1 MKLDPSPGPGMGL
14 DARPGPRSPFLHFPD
29 GNATLARLL
38 VQRLIPRAVPGRTV
52 DDVVVARTDYARL
65 DAPGPARLRLNST
78 VVRARH
84 SGDAARSAE
93 VEVMYARDGRLER
106 VRAGNCVL
114 ACWSSVRAQLTRI
127 LGAGGFEPARDVLA
141 LTVNR
146 WPHGYAYQYNSLW
159 DPFWIDGGPL
169 PCVAARQ
176 RFGRIAIA
184 NADAAAYAYTDAA
197 IDQAHRAVDELLG
210 LPSASGAGAP
220 LRVRTRTL
228 RSSYVSSYVESCDE
242 TPGRWW
248 PA

>member
-1 MKLDPSPGPGMGL
+1 QGPDRLHQRASPSLDELPRAARQPRALPRELPHVGRPELAGAHGNLPSLAPAHRAHRGPH
-14 DARPGPRSPFLHFPD
+14 DADAVPARTVGARAAPRRP
-29 GNATLARLL
+29 
-38 VQRLIPRAVPGRTV
+38 PRAVQ
-52 DDVVVARTDYARL
+52 DD
-65 DAPGPARLRLNST
+65 LRN
-78 VVRARH
+78 
-84 SGDAARSAE
+84 
-93 VEVMYARDGRLER
+93 
-106 VRAGNCVL
+106 
-114 ACWSSVRAQLTRI
+114 VRAQRSRAADENP
-127 LGAGGFEPARDVLA
+127 GAGGFEPARDVLA

-197 IDQAHRAVDELLG
+197 IDQAHGAVDELLG

-228 RSSYVSSYVESCDE
+228 RSSYVESCDE